1 METTIDGQELIKL
14 IHAHLDIAPESTLE
28 EVLEL
33 LEDEKDLRDYDQGTE
48 DIKING
54 TVSWEEIKKEMKKH
68 VA

>member
-1 METTIDGQELIKL
+1 METTIERQELIQL
-14 IHAHLDIAPESTLE
+14 IHAHLHTAPESTLE

-33 LEDEKDLRDYDQGTE
+33 LEDEKDLREYDLAIE

-54 TVSWEEIKKEMKKH
+54 TVPWGEIKKEMKKD

>member
-1 METTIDGQELIKL
+1 METTIDRQELIKL
-14 IHAHLDIAPESTLE
+14 IYAHLDIAPESTLE

-48 DIKING
+48 DIRING

>member
-1 METTIDGQELIKL
+1 METTIARQELIQL
-14 IHAHLDIAPESTLE
+14 IYAHLDIAPESTLE

-33 LEDEKDLRDYDQGTE
+33 LEDEKDLRDYDLAIE

-54 TVSWEEIKKEMKKH
+54 TVPWEEIKKEMKKD